1 MSQYCDVCGEEP
13 CECAEIAAQLEEQE
27 RESDLMLWRSG
38 SLDWAE
44 RANAPGF
51 SMWRYLRVRYAS
63 PDRLVELAS
72 RASPFMQRAA
82 IAGQL

>member
-1 MSQYCDVCGEEP
+1 MNEYCDVCGEEP

-38 SLDWAE
+38 SLDWSE

-51 SMWRYLRVRYAS
+51 SMWRYMRLRYEGA
-63 PDRLVELAS
+63 DRLSELTS
-72 RASPFMQRAA
+72 RASPLISMVAQ
-82 IAGQL
+82 